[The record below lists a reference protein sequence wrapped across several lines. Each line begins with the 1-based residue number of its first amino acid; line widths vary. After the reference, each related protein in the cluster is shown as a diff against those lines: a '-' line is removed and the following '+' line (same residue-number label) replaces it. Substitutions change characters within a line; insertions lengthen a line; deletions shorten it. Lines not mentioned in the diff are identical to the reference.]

1 MRRFVTER
9 ATCRLQAE
17 PRCSE
22 VLDFYVSLRVP
33 RHTLAI
39 LAVMR
44 GVHPKVD
51 SGVVGHR
58 VVGLTLDTRLR
69 LLHVTNQPAAVEM
82 VATLEV

>member
-9 ATCRLQAE
+9 ATCRFQAE

-22 VLDFYVSLRVP
+22 LLDFYVRLRVP

-39 LAVMR
+39 LAVMCC
-44 GVHPKVD
+44 VHPKVD

-58 VVGLTLDTRLR
+58 AVGLTLDTRLR
-69 LLHVTNQPAAVEM
+69 LLHVVDQPAAAEM
-82 VATLEV
+82 VATLEE